1 MKEKIIKM
9 YIDKLTKQDII
20 NYINKNK
27 LSVTNNE
34 IDLIYNSV
42 KQDYIIILNNP
53 INYLNNIKDKLSIS
67 TYNKLLELY
76 TKYYHLL

>member
-34 IDLIYNSV
+34 IDLIYDSV

>member
-1 MKEKIIKM
+1 M